1 MTHSTWHGL
10 SLTFAMIGLMTV
22 SSVRAQGSTG
32 AIVETPQSTGGHS
45 HSRGFAETS
54 RGVLRTQSTTVAEA
68 GADRDDPVRL
78 PRFEVGV
85 GVSPF
90 FKAYL
95 DAQPCC
101 FPLSGW
107 ITVGSGRTR
116 LQFDYLRNVRS
127 QRHYYAAYFGET
139 DAQGR
144 EIVVNRARSDFHV
157 DQTVGAAIVW
167 RSPTKGGTAGY
178 LLAGAAYERSA
189 RRYCVALGKPDLNES
204 KLPGQEIYVEFPA
217 GHQCSNEPV
226 DHTFQRVLPLYGVGL
241 DVGFGSRFFS
251 SVQYR
256 ARLHPLQGELRIG
269 AGIRF

>member
-1 MTHSTWHGL
+1 MTHSTSHGI
-10 SLTFAMIGLMTV
+10 SLTFTMIVLMSV
-22 SSVRAQGSTG
+22 SSVRAQASTG
-32 AIVETPQSTGGHS
+32 AIVESPQTTGTHS

-54 RGVLRTQSTTVAEA
+54 RRVLRTQSTTVAEA
-68 GADRDDPVRL
+68 AAGRDDPVRL

-101 FPLSGW
+101 FPISGW

-127 QRHYYAAYFGET
+127 HGHHYNTYYET
-139 DAQGR
+139 DTQGQR
-144 EIVVNRARSDFHV
+144 IVMDRASSDFHV
-157 DQTVGAAIVW
+157 DQMVGAAIVW
-167 RSPTKGGTAGY
+167 RSPTTGGTAGY
-178 LLAGAAYERSA
+178 LLAGAALGLTTDRW
-189 RRYCVALGKPDLNES
+189 CVATGKPDLNEPQ
-204 KLPGQEIYVEFPA
+204 LPGQRIYVEFPA
-217 GHQCSNEPV
+217 GHQCSSEPV
-226 DHTFQRVLPLYGVGL
+226 DHTSHWIFPLYGVGL
-241 DVGFGSRFFS
+241 DVGFGSRLLGT
-251 SVQYR
+251 VQYR